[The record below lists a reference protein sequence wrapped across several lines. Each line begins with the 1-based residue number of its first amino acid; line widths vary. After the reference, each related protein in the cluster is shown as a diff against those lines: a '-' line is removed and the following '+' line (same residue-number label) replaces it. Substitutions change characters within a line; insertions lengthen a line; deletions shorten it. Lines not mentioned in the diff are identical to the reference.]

1 MTKHNSKTENPTDV
15 NNVLVAGL
23 SFEQWIEKETK
34 ERTVTHWG
42 VKTTFS
48 PVICDTVIGDG
59 LQLVY
64 FGTIDQ
70 RPYHW
75 LIRIDSK
82 TDIESNDFDIDTI
95 LEPLEECFGRHP
107 DYYVDREEFED
118 YKKGKETIFSSLN
131 DYDDYE
137 DYVSA
142 CEYPAIWYAGGHYGL
157 VVNMVTGEVGS

>member
-1 MTKHNSKTENPTDV
+1 MEQTMLAD
-15 NNVLVAGL
+15 GL
-23 SFEQWIEKETK
+23 TLEQWIEKETK
-34 ERTVTHWG
+34 EITVTHWG
-42 VKTTFS
+42 VDTTFT
-48 PVICDTVIGDG
+48 PVICDTIIGDG

-82 TDIESNDFDIDTI
+82 IDIESNDFDIETL

-107 DYYVDREEFED
+107 QNYYDEDEFE
-118 YKKGKETIFSSLN
+118 KEKDTEML

-137 DYVSA
+137 HYLSA
-142 CEYPAIWYAGGHYGL
+142 CEYPAVWYSGGHYGL
-157 VVNMVTGEVGS
+157 VVNMVTGQGWFLALPQSIIYLHRQIK